1 MIVLFWQI
9 QSDHIDTHTH
19 TFVQLRIEVH
29 QSMCVCMCWK
39 SKNRFKGK
47 CNMAHWRKAE
57 QPKEWKQ
64 NLKNKLRGSKRVVE
78 MKAR

>member
-1 MIVLFWQI
+1 
-9 QSDHIDTHTH
+9 
-19 TFVQLRIEVH
+19 
-29 QSMCVCMCWK
+29 
-39 SKNRFKGK
+39 
-47 CNMAHWRKAE
+47 MAHWRKAE